1 MKVSKWVSASIRFSS
16 TIKKMKF
23 NLFLTVFIFIVPKF
37 KLKKIS
43 KKNNFFFFFWYQ
55 QQRKIRKKKKSGWS
69 RSSPKIYLKYRI
81 LAKKNEATF
90 K

>member
-1 MKVSKWVSASIRFSS
+1 MKVSKWVSASIRFPS
-16 TIKKMKF
+16 TIKKIKF
-23 NLFLTVFIFIVPKF
+23 NLFLTVFVFIVPKF

-55 QQRKIRKKKKSGWS
+55 QQRKIKKKK
-69 RSSPKIYLKYRI
+69 KIGMVTFLSKNLFGI
-81 LAKKNEATF
+81 QNTGKK